1 MRLVVQL
8 IATILILTACSDEA
22 VEIESSNEFRWQ
34 KYMNEEEFNEIKEGM
49 TYIEVVRVVG
59 GEGVKTAADIY
70 EWPDEQIMTQAY
82 ELRFEKDKL
91 VEKKIVEKR
100 GNSPR

>member
-1 MRLVVQL
+1 MKLVVQL
-8 IATILILTACSDEA
+8 ITTIFILTACSGEI
-22 VEIESSNEFRWQ
+22 VEIESNNEYAWQ

-59 GEGVKTAADIY
+59 GEGEKVEAGIY
-70 EWPDEQIMTQAY
+70 EWPDEQIMTKAY
-82 ELRFEKDKL
+82 ELKFKEDKL

-100 GNSPR
+100 GNSSR